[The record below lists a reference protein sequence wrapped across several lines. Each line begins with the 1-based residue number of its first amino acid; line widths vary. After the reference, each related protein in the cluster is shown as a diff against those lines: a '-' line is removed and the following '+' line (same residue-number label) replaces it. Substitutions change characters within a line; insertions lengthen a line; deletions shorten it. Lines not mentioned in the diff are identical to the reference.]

1 MCCFYSMRMK
11 RKVQFQAFQDSY
23 EKYVDRQTAKR
34 AQKILREIPRGG
46 KKIKIIVFDLGGTL
60 MEYQGMP
67 LNWSEYYEKGFRRI
81 AEQFSVAVTAEQL
94 DQSSAVMRS
103 WNPSIRPREEEE
115 DPRLIFEQAL
125 AGWDCPIPVE
135 KAIETFFDGLELRA
149 EIYPDV
155 PPALRQLRAAGW
167 TIAALTDLPTAM
179 PDELFK
185 RHIQKL
191 LPYFDCYVSSQSCG
205 FRRQIRQGCTGSPKN
220 IMSPTCELVFVGDED
235 KDELTA
241 RNAGCYF
248 ISISRSSYKEHRS

>member
-34 AQKILREIPRGG
+34 AQKILREIPWEG

-103 WNPSIRPREEEE
+103 WNPRIRPREEEK
-115 DPRLIFEQAL
+115 
-125 AGWDCPIPVE
+125 IP
-135 KAIETFFDGLELRA
+135 A
-149 EIYPDV
+149 
-155 PPALRQLRAAGW
+155 
-167 TIAALTDLPTAM
+167 
-179 PDELFK
+179 
-185 RHIQKL
+185 
-191 LPYFDCYVSSQSCG
+191 
-205 FRRQIRQGCTGSPKN
+205 
-220 IMSPTCELVFVGDED
+220 
-235 KDELTA
+235 
-241 RNAGCYF
+241 
-248 ISISRSSYKEHRS
+248 